1 MNIPD
6 EERENDKEHMTKEE
20 VHEHNR
26 EEQQKAHAH
35 ENENP
40 NLNKGR
46 NPIHHDQ
53 GGR

>member
-1 MNIPD
+1 MNIPE
-6 EERENDKEHMTKEE
+6 EEREHDKEPMTKEE

-35 ENENP
+35 ENQNP
-40 NLNKGR
+40 NLAKGR

>member
-6 EERENDKEHMTKEE
+6 EERKDDKEPMTKEE

-26 EEQQKAHAH
+26 EEERKAHAH